1 MKISIITISY
11 NSASTI
17 RSTLNSVIN
26 QTYKNVEH
34 IVVDGGSIDNTI
46 EICNNYPHISKII
59 SEKDKGVYDAFNKGL
74 SMSTGEIIGFLNS
87 DDIFDNND
95 TLRIIVDEFNKDID
109 AVFGNLKY
117 YNKKGKVVRVWK
129 ANEYKKN
136 SFQKGWMPPH
146 PTFYCKKVIYD
157 KYGNYDDSFK
167 IAGDFELMLRLI
179 EVYNIKTSFINNNL
193 IRMKTGGISNS
204 GVGSKVIILKE
215 QFRAFRINKISINRL
230 LYIIS
235 KLKKIKEFL

>member
-146 PTFYCKKVIYD
+146 PTFYCK
-157 KYGNYDDSFK
+157 NC
-167 IAGDFELMLRLI
+167 
-179 EVYNIKTSFINNNL
+179 
-193 IRMKTGGISNS
+193 
-204 GVGSKVIILKE
+204 
-215 QFRAFRINKISINRL
+215 
-230 LYIIS
+230 
-235 KLKKIKEFL
+235 